1 MKNTV
6 AYKIYDT
13 LRNNGADLPSYDAY
27 FNGDDIYY
35 EILPRPIYYIMEQD
49 EKYHQLLED
58 IQNCEI
64 LQLTPTQKKEI
75 IADFLH
81 LDVNDIYSI
90 SRDEDNNIRLYL
102 NNKQKLFPRIAYETG
117 GAMRYI
123 FRVTDDDNEKFE
135 IIIRGWNS

>member
-27 FNGDDIYY
+27 FHGDDIYY
-35 EILPRPIYYIMEQD
+35 EVLPRPIYYIMEQD

-102 NNKQKLFPRIAYETG
+102 NNKRKLFPRIAYETG

-123 FRVTDDDNEKFE
+123 FKVTNDANEKFE

>member
-13 LRNNGADLPSYDAY
+13 LRENGADLPSYDAY
-27 FNGDDIYY
+27 FHGDDIYY

-81 LDVNDIYSI
+81 FDHNQYSNTVN
-90 SRDEDNNIRLYL
+90 
-102 NNKQKLFPRIAYETG
+102 QH
-117 GAMRYI
+117 
-123 FRVTDDDNEKFE
+123 
-135 IIIRGWNS
+135 

>member
-13 LRNNGADLPSYDAY
+13 LRENGADLPSYDAY
-27 FNGDDIYY
+27 FHGDDIYY

-49 EKYHQLLED
+49 EKYHQLLGD
-58 IQNCEI
+58 IKNCEI

-81 LDVNDIYSI
+81 LDVNDIYSV

-102 NNKQKLFPRIAYETG
+102 NNKRKLFPRIAYETG

-135 IIIRGWNS
+135 IIVRGWNS

>member
-49 EKYHQLLED
+49 EKYHQLLGD
-58 IQNCEI
+58 IKNCEI

-81 LDVNDIYSI
+81 LDVDDIYST

-123 FRVTDDDNEKFE
+123 FKVTDDANEKFE
-135 IIIRGWNS
+135 IIIMRWNS

>member
-27 FNGDDIYY
+27 FHDDDIYY
-35 EILPRPIYYIMEQD
+35 EVLPRQIYYIMEQD

-58 IQNCEI
+58 IKNCEI

-81 LDVNDIYSI
+81 LNVDDIYSV

>member
-13 LRNNGADLPSYDAY
+13 LRESGADLPSYDAY
-27 FNGDDIYY
+27 FHGDDIYY
-35 EILPRPIYYIMEQD
+35 EVLPRPIYYIMEQD

-58 IQNCEI
+58 IKNCEI

-75 IADFLH
+75 VADFLH
-81 LDVNDIYSI
+81 FDVDDIYST

>member
-6 AYKIYDT
+6 AYKIYNT
-13 LRNNGADLPSYDAY
+13 LRENGADLPSYDAY
-27 FNGDDIYY
+27 FHGDDIFY

-81 LDVNDIYSI
+81 FDVDDICST

-135 IIIRGWNS
+135 IIIMGWNS

>member
-13 LRNNGADLPSYDAY
+13 LRESGADLPSYDAY
-27 FNGDDIYY
+27 FHGDDIYY

-49 EKYHQLLED
+49 EKYHQLLGD

-123 FRVTDDDNEKFE
+123 FKVTDDANEKFE